1 MNSVAIV
8 GLGWLGFPLAK
19 HLQRIGWEVKGSK
32 RSHEGAESM
41 RLNGFEAYFVQLTPD
56 VDADPDD
63 LNELLSVDSLIINIP
78 PSQYFF
84 DTHSYVEG
92 IKNLVNEALLHGVQH
107 LLFISSTSVFPQK
120 QGEYCEESAVEPQSD
135 VGNALYEIENWLLQL
150 NNVDCDILR
159 LSGLIGIDRHPVS
172 RLAGRKQIKGGKQ
185 PVNLVHQTDCIL
197 AIQLL
202 LETRGYKRLYH
213 LSAPQHPNRADY
225 YQTMAEKLGLEKPE
239 FESDETDL
247 QRIVHGNKIVREL
260 GFEYRYPDPYQML
273 PQAEQYFHQE

>member
-19 HLQRIGWEVKGSK
+19 HLQRVGWEVKGSK
-32 RSHEGAESM
+32 RSHDGAESM
-41 RLNGFEAYFVQLTPD
+41 RLNGFEAYFLQLTPELD
-56 VDADPDD
+56 IDPDD
-63 LNELLSVDSLIINIP
+63 LHALLDVDTLIINIP

-84 DTHSYVEG
+84 DTRSYVEG
-92 IKNLVNEALLHGVQH
+92 VKNLVNEALLHGVQH
-107 LLFISSTSVFPQK
+107 LLFISSTSVFPQRH
-120 QGEYCEESAVEPQSD
+120 GEFDEESAVEPQSD
-135 VGNALYEIENWLLQL
+135 VGRALYEIENWLLQL
-150 NNVDCDILR
+150 NDVDCDILR

-172 RLAGRKQIKGGKQ
+172 RLAGRSAVKGGNQ

-202 LETRGYKRLYH
+202 LETRGHKRLYH

-225 YQTMAEKLGLEKPE
+225 YRKMAQVLDLEPPQ
-239 FESDETDL
+239 FEQDEADL
-247 QRIVHGNKIVREL
+247 QRLVHGNKIVQEL